1 MRSPQAIIARAAT
14 AFDQWVRAPVDPRPL
29 AWFRS
34 WLGLLSLVNLWLLW
48 PDMPLWLGNDGVLPP
63 AVHREMIGSTRISL
77 FMVTGYSDAAI
88 GLIRGLGVVGGL
100 GLWLGIF
107 PRCAAFC
114 AWLATVSY
122 AYRNIDILHSGDNL
136 IRIGTFFLIFAR
148 TDGVF
153 SLPFVVRRWF
163 FSQASSD
170 SQPRP
175 GLVPAWPQRILQLQ
189 LCVLYLTAGIWK
201 VTGPTWRNGTAVGL
215 VLQLGEFQRFPI
227 PDFFMTPVMSQLMT
241 YATLAFEL
249 GFPVLIWI
257 PKLRLPVLLAG
268 LAFHAGLDWVMN
280 VQLFQWLITAYYLL
294 WLKPLSPWPASSAPR
309 SGPAC
314 SDQHAR

>member
-1 MRSPQAIIARAAT
+1 MTSPWAGILRAGT
-14 AFDQWVRAPVDPRPL
+14 AFDHWVRDPVDPRPL

-48 PDMPLWLGNDGVLPP
+48 PVMPMWVGYEGVLPP
-63 AVHREMIGSTRISL
+63 AVHRDLIDGTRISV

-88 GLIRGLGVVGGL
+88 GLIRGLGLAGGL

-122 AYRNIDILHSGDNL
+122 CWRNMDILYSGDNL

-148 TDGVF
+148 SDGAL
-153 SLPFVVRRWF
+153 SLPREMRRRF
-163 FSQASSD
+163 FSQTAPNAAD
-170 SQPRP
+170 YPC
-175 GLVPAWPQRILQLQ
+175 LVPAWPQRILQLQ
-189 LCVLYLTAGIWK
+189 LCILYLAAGIWK
-201 VTGPTWRNGTAVGL
+201 ATGPTWRNGTAVGL

-227 PDFFMTPVMSQLMT
+227 PDFFLTPIMSQVMT
-241 YATLAFEL
+241 YGTLAFEL

-268 LAFHAGLDWVMN
+268 LAFHAGLDWAMN
-280 VQLFQWLITAYYLL
+280 VQMFQWLITAHYLL
-294 WLKPLSPWPASSAPR
+294 WLKPASSWPVSFVPR
-309 SGPAC
+309 SDPAC
-314 SDQHAR
+314 SVRPGR

>member
-1 MRSPQAIIARAAT
+1 MTSPWAGILRAGT
-14 AFDQWVRAPVDPRPL
+14 AFDHWVRDPVDPRPL

-48 PDMPLWLGNDGVLPP
+48 PDMPMWLGNEGVLPP
-63 AVHREMIGSTRISL
+63 AVHRDLIDGTRISV
-77 FMVTGYSDAAI
+77 FMLTGYSDAAI
-88 GLIRGLGVVGGL
+88 GLIRGLGLAGGM

-114 AWLATVSY
+114 GWLATVSY
-122 AYRNIDILHSGDNL
+122 CWRNMDILHSGDNL

-148 TDGVF
+148 SDGAL
-153 SLPFVVRRWF
+153 SLLREIRRRF
-163 FSQASSD
+163 FSQAGPD
-170 SQPRP
+170 AAAHR

-189 LCVLYLTAGIWK
+189 LCILYLSAGIWK
-201 VTGPTWRNGTAVGL
+201 ATGPTWRNGTAVGV

-227 PDFFMTPVMSQLMT
+227 PDFLLNPVMSQVMA
-241 YATLAFEL
+241 YGTLAFEL

-268 LAFHAGLDWVMN
+268 LAFHTGLDWAMN
-280 VQLFQWLITAYYLL
+280 VQMFQWLITAYYLL
-294 WLKPLSPWPASSAPR
+294 WLKPASSSTASFVPR
-309 SGPAC
+309 SDPAC
-314 SDQHAR
+314 SVRPGR